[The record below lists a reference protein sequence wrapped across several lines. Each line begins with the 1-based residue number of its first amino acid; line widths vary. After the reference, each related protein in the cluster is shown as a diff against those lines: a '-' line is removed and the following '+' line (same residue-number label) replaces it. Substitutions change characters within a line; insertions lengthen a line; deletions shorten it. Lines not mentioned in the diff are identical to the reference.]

1 MRARRA
7 LLYVP
12 GDDLHKITKAVTL
25 GVDCICLDLEDS
37 VGLNRKAEARAAI
50 VSALQTL
57 DFRQTEKLT
66 RINPVGSGLEI
77 EDIDSILPAHPDGIV
92 IPKVEHA
99 EQVRWVSG
107 QIAEAEHRYH
117 WPAGSID
124 LIVQIETAM
133 GVVNLREIA
142 SSDAR
147 LRALIFGAED
157 LAGDIGAV
165 RTHPGWE
172 VFYARS
178 AVVTYASAY
187 NLQAI
192 DMVYVDLHDIEGLI
206 NESIQGAQ
214 MGYSGKQII
223 HPNQVS
229 PVQQAF
235 TPSDEAVEDAK
246 KLLQAFL
253 ECQQS
258 GRGAF
263 AYQGKM
269 VDAPVIKAAQQVL
282 ARAKAAGKI

>member
-12 GDDLHKITKAVTL
+12 GDDLHKITKAATL
-25 GVDCICLDLEDS
+25 GVDCICLDMEDG
-37 VGLNRKAEARAAI
+37 VGFTRKVEARATI

-57 DFRQTEKLT
+57 DFRQAEKLT
-66 RINPVGSGLEI
+66 RINPVGSGLEN
-77 EDIDSILPAHPDGIV
+77 DDLDSILPAHPEGIV

-99 EQVRWVSG
+99 DQVHWVSG
-107 QIAEAEHRYH
+107 QIAEAEQSFG
-117 WPAGSID
+117 WFFGSIG
-124 LIVQIETAM
+124 LIAQIETAM

-142 SSDAR
+142 SSDGR
-147 LRALIFGAED
+147 LQALIFGAED

-165 RTHPGWE
+165 RTRPGWE

-178 AVVTYASAY
+178 AVITYASAY

-192 DMVYVDLHDIEGLI
+192 DMVDVDLHDIEGLVS
-206 NESIQGAQ
+206 ESIQGAQ

-223 HPNQVS
+223 HPNQVL

-235 TPSDEAVEDAK
+235 TPSDEAVDYAK
-246 KLLQAFL
+246 KLLQAYL

-258 GRGAF
+258 GRGVFAF
-263 AYQGKM
+263 QGKM

-282 ARAKAAGKI
+282 VRAEAAGKI

>member
-7 LLYVP
+7 ILYVP
-12 GDDLHKITKAVTL
+12 GDDLHKITKAAAL
-25 GVDCICLDLEDS
+25 GVDCICLDMEDG
-37 VGLNRKAEARAAI
+37 VGLNRKVEARATI

-57 DFRQTEKLT
+57 DFRQVEKLT
-66 RINPVGSGLEI
+66 RINPVGSGLEN
-77 EDIDSILPAHPDGIV
+77 EDLDAVLPAHPEGIV
-92 IPKVEHA
+92 IPKVESA
-99 EQVRWVSG
+99 DQVRWVSG
-107 QIAEAEHRYH
+107 QIAEAEKRFG
-117 WPAGSID
+117 WSSGSIG
-124 LIVQIETAM
+124 LIAQIETAM

-142 SSDAR
+142 SSNGR
-147 LRALIFGAED
+147 LQALIFGAED

-165 RTHPGWE
+165 RTRPGWE
-172 VFYARS
+172 VFYARG

-192 DMVYVDLHDIEGLI
+192 DMVYVDLHDIEGLVS
-206 NESIQGAQ
+206 ESIQGAQ

-229 PVQQAF
+229 PVLQAF
-235 TPSDEAVEDAK
+235 TPSAEAVDYAK
-246 KLLQAFL
+246 KLLQAYL

-258 GRGAF
+258 GRGVF

-282 ARAKAAGKI
+282 VRAEAAGKI

>member
-12 GDDLHKITKAVTL
+12 GDDLHKITKATTL
-25 GVDCICLDLEDS
+25 GVDCICLDMEDGVS
-37 VGLNRKAEARAAI
+37 LNHKADARAVI

-57 DFRQTEKLT
+57 DFRQTEKLA
-66 RINPVGSGLEI
+66 RINPVGSGLEN
-77 EDIDSILPAHPDGIV
+77 EDLDSVLPAYPQGIV

-99 EQVRWVSG
+99 DEMRWVSAE
-107 QIAEAEHRYH
+107 IAKAEQSFD
-117 WPAGSID
+117 WPPGSIE
-124 LIVQIETAM
+124 LIAQIETGM

-142 SSDAR
+142 SADAR

-157 LAGDIGAV
+157 LASDIGAI
-165 RTHPGWE
+165 RTRPGWE

-192 DMVYVDLHDIEGLI
+192 DMVYVDFQDIEGLI

-223 HPNQVS
+223 HPNQVL

-235 TPSDEAVEDAK
+235 TPSDEAVDHAK
-246 KLLQAFL
+246 KLLQAYM

-282 ARAKAAGKI
+282 VKAEAAGII